1 MKININN
8 LTHAKV
14 IVTVALLGG
23 LGLFLFVAHLIGK

>member
-14 IVTVALLGG
+14 IVSVALLGG
-23 LGLFLFVAHLIGK
+23 LALFFLLVSFFT